1 MDEANC
7 VGMPLEIFYG
17 TLTEP
22 LTRKEATMARQI
34 CSACPVRR
42 DCLIVSFRQAEPHG
56 VWAGLTNK
64 ERSDALR
71 KHKGDWIKALAE
83 IFGDDIEGAA

>member
-1 MDEANC
+1 
-7 VGMPLEIFYG
+7 MPLEIFYG
-17 TLTEP
+17 TLAEP
-22 LTRKEATMARQI
+22 LTRKEAAMARLI

-42 DCLIVSFRQAEPHG
+42 DCLIESFRQAEPHG

-71 KHKGDWIKALAE
+71 KHNGDWVKALDE
-83 IFGDDIEGAA
+83 IFGQDEKGKQ